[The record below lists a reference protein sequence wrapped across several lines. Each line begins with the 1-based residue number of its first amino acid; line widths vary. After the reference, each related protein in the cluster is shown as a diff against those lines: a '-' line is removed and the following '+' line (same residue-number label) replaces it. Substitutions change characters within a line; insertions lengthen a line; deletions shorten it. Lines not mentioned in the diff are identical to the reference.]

1 MIKKTIGIKVLIFPL
16 SVGFLI
22 VFAILFIRPAFSD
35 MMAARKSAKDGSQQL
50 ADLESRN
57 AKLVAFK
64 AKWESME
71 EKKIIEGALPGDQ
84 GVDDYMSELY
94 SRVSRSGMLLNNFAT
109 QDSSY
114 NSPYVCSVGVGT
126 AAGGAAQSA
135 SGISPAVAS
144 PPSAVLSGT
153 APSAPALCANALDVT
168 MSLNGTWEQLLSFLK
183 YLGDTNRIAN
193 VKSVVVAS
201 GVGGQQGESNPDL
214 LKVDLL
220 VQVFYKPKSE
230 ASNLGTISS
239 LTSGEGFD
247 ESVLEKIKGIV
258 FTAYEEPSVSETGE
272 RNIFK

>member
-1 MIKKTIGIKVLIFPL
+1 
-16 SVGFLI
+16 
-22 VFAILFIRPAFSD
+22 
-35 MMAARKSAKDGSQQL
+35 
-50 ADLESRN
+50 
-57 AKLVAFK
+57 
-64 AKWESME
+64 
-71 EKKIIEGALPGDQ
+71 
-84 GVDDYMSELY
+84 
-94 SRVSRSGMLLNNFAT
+94 
-109 QDSSY
+109 
-114 NSPYVCSVGVGT
+114 
-126 AAGGAAQSA
+126 
-135 SGISPAVAS
+135 
-144 PPSAVLSGT
+144 
-153 APSAPALCANALDVT
+153 
-168 MSLNGTWEQLLSFLK
+168 
-183 YLGDTNRIAN
+183 